1 MLGRDF
7 AKNNKWASM
16 RISGQKSFF
25 SVFINYFLGIAN
37 PDKTIAVEVNLS
49 NVATV
54 ITILYYNCSNTLYNS
69 HICLSVGMEII

>member
-1 MLGRDF
+1 MLGRYL
-7 AKNNKWASM
+7 AKSNKWASM

-25 SVFINYFLGIAN
+25 RVFINYFLGIAN

-54 ITILYYNCSNTLYNS
+54 ITVFYYNCGNSLYNS
-69 HICLSVGMEII
+69 HICLRIGMEII